1 MLFETLDPQTQRI
14 LLMRAAEEAGG
25 AVKEVGALT
34 AAWGRGA
41 VAAREKVI
49 NEDIDSV
56 PAARKAIL
64 PDTNRRRSA
73 WVNRRM
79 EQPGTVPLAVG
90 GGPLGGREGVP
101 ARGEHEGRGVE
112 GGQGWG

>member
-34 AAWGRGA
+34 AAWGRGD
-41 VAAREKVI
+41 VAAFEKVI

-56 PAARKAIL
+56 PAPRKAIL
-64 PDTNRRRSA
+64 TDRNRPRSA
-73 WVNRRM
+73 WVKRRM
-79 EQPGTVPLAVG
+79 EQTGRSDERRVG
-90 GGPLGGREGVP
+90 KEGGRTGST
-101 ARGEHEGRGVE
+101 
-112 GGQGWG
+112 